1 MCNRPL
7 IWPAYKAAV
16 SRGQA
21 KDIGAAQHGQGG
33 ERHCQWKKGA
43 RPLDDGAKRI
53 DRLIHVA
60 SSSWEYVLTKRRP
73 KDVCRRAQV
82 ARAVLQKRLKL
93 RAIALSPITRI
104 QTRKQVSDYAVHKA
118 SSLLSPALVNSCRG
132 FSFARRTCRPSAVM
146 R

>member
-7 IWPAYKAAV
+7 IWLAYKAAV

-60 SSSWEYVLTKRRP
+60 SSSWEYVLTKCRP
-73 KDVCRRAQV
+73 NHICRRAQ
-82 ARAVLQKRLKL
+82 AAMAVLKKRLKL
-93 RAIALSPITRI
+93 RAVALSPVTRI
-104 QTRKQVSDYAVHKA
+104 QARKQVSDYAVHKA
-118 SSLLSPALVNSCRG
+118 SSLPSPALWNRCRVA
-132 FSFARRTCRPSAVM
+132 SFARRTRRPSPVM